1 MKIAFQIDAVPQ
13 ARPRFYHGVAVD
25 PPKSRQFKA
34 KLKSMAQEC
43 ATHFFSGA
51 VAVEI
56 NIWRNYK
63 SLVNQRFGDIDN
75 LAKGILD
82 AMKGVLW
89 IDDKQV
95 VKLTVTKNLGAPLI
109 ELSVEEFKNVD

>member
-13 ARPRFYHGVAVD
+13 SRPRFYHGVAVD

-43 ATHFFSGA
+43 VTDFFSGA

-109 ELSVEEFKNVD
+109 ELSVEELKSV

>member
-1 MKIAFQIDAVPQ
+1 MKIAFPIDAVPQ
-13 ARPRFYHGVAVD
+13 GRPRFYRGVAVD
-25 PPKSRQFKA
+25 PPKCRQFKA
-34 KLKSMAQEC
+34 KLKQMAQSC
-43 ATHFFSGA
+43 NSDFFTGA
-51 VAVEI
+51 IAVEI
-56 NIWRNYK
+56 NIWRNFK
-63 SLVNQRFGDIDN
+63 SLVNLRFGDIDN

-109 ELSVEEFKNVD
+109 ELFVEEV